1 MANCKNLWVWLMTP
15 GRASWTGL
23 PMQCRRRYHVC
34 ASISP
39 TKLAGT
45 SALSSAAAIKHI
57 WLTTSQYLCRACFE
71 FKPCYDRTQ
80 YRMQIQ
86 IKPCVEDK
94 SNHNKCNVII
104 NANHNMIKKTKKTII
119 LEVLWW
125 FLELGMRR
133 SNGGKTYGRWCW
145 GRRARTCLWGVSEW
159 ALRWFGSTGWWD
171 WCGGARFAPARSV
184 SSTSA
189 AMENSGRTLEATPLA
204 RHWAPG
210 RITDRRCL
218 LQFPFHYM
226 KVHCIAQL
234 VPLTHVSIQIQIPV
248 NICRC

>member
-104 NANHNMIKKTKKTII
+104 NANHNMIKKTKKQSSWRFSGDFLS
-119 LEVLWW
+119 LEWDGVTAGKLTDGDVGEGGPVHV
-125 FLELGMRR
+125 FEESLSERYVDSVPLGDETDAVAPGLRQLAQCLPHPRR
-133 SNGGKTYGRWCW
+133 WKT
-145 GRRARTCLWGVSEW
+145 A
-159 ALRWFGSTGWWD
+159 
-171 WCGGARFAPARSV
+171 GARLKPH
-184 SSTSA
+184 
-189 AMENSGRTLEATPLA
+189 L
-204 RHWAPG
+204 
-210 RITDRRCL
+210 
-218 LQFPFHYM
+218 
-226 KVHCIAQL
+226 
-234 VPLTHVSIQIQIPV
+234 
-248 NICRC
+248 